1 MPITTTPSGGP
12 QGEFSTYTPLYSQTL
27 SGNTTSVTFSNI
39 PTTYTDL
46 RIVASLRSTRS
57 ALWDS
62 LSLRF
67 NSDSSSTYSG
77 TNLQSNSS
85 SNMTSG
91 RESNSA
97 LTFTGNFPAAS
108 APSSVFG
115 LITVDILNYSNTT
128 TNKTYLAK
136 GNAILNATNNDLELI
151 SLLYRGSTAPITSIT
166 LLSQTSSSFV
176 SGSTFTLYGI
186 KAATPAPKAN
196 GGSITTD
203 GSFWYHAFRSTDLFE
218 PTQALTADILVVAG
232 GGPGG
237 AYAGG
242 GGGAGGVL
250 GFASQSL
257 TANTTYSCIVGAGG
271 GGALNNSPGVKGN
284 DSRFGALTLVKG
296 GGFGKNGGGVL
307 FSEYENS
314 GGSSGGGGGSG
325 NAGQRTPQAGTA
337 GQGNSGGTASTDT
350 SAGGGGAGAVGGGP
364 GGAGGAGATFNT
376 TIGGSSGPF
385 SFINPMGAATNL
397 GQLSGGNWFFGGGGG
412 CAFSSNISGGVG
424 GGGNGAGYNVQGNV
438 SAPGTNG
445 TLNTGGGGGGGGAS
459 NNDLTTR
466 AYSGGSGVIIVRYAV

>member
-12 QGEFSTYTPLYSQTL
+12 QGEFSTNTPIYSTTL
-27 SGNTTSVTFSNI
+27 SATTTSVTFSNI
-39 PTTYTDL
+39 PSTFTDL
-46 RIVASLRSTRS
+46 VLVVNGSFS
-57 ALWDS
+57 AQDYL
-62 LSLRF
+62 
-67 NSDSSSTYSG
+67 
-77 TNLQSNSS
+77 NLQFNGDTT
-85 SNMTSG
+85 TSYSDLPF
-91 RESNSA
+91 R
-97 LTFTGNFPAAS
+97 GNGSAAS
-108 APSSVFG
+108 AGAASSRAF
-115 LITVDILNYSNTT
+115 IWTNTEAT
-128 TNKTYLAK
+128 TNSRFMCRSNIQNYANPNINKSVLSRGDSTTGYTAVNIGTWRKT
-136 GNAILNATNNDLELI
+136 EV
-151 SLLYRGSTAPITSIT
+151 ITSIRVYA
-166 LLSQTSSSFV
+166 LSGNNFNI
-176 SGSTFTLYGI
+176 GSTFTLYGI
-186 KAATPAPKAN
+186 KAAVPAPKAN

-271 GGALNNSPGVKGN
+271 GGALNGSPGVKGN

-314 GGSSGGGGGSG
+314 GGSSGGGGGSS

-337 GQGNSGGTASTDT
+337 GQGNSGGTASTGD
-350 SAGGGGAGAVGGGP
+350 SAGGGGAGAVGGNAQGV
-364 GGAGGAGATFNT
+364 GGAGATFNT

-412 CAFSSNISGGVG
+412 PAFSSNRSGGVG
-424 GGGNGAGYNVQGNV
+424 GGGTGAGYNVQGNV
-438 SAPGTNG
+438 NAPGTNG

>member
-67 NSDSSSTYSG
+67 NSDASSTYSG

-91 RESNSA
+91 RESNSV

-136 GNAILNATNNDLELI
+136 GNATLNATNNDLELI
-151 SLLYRGSTAPITSIT
+151 SLLYRNLSPITSIT

-186 KAATPAPKAN
+186 KAAETQFIPVNAAGGDAVVSDGTYAYHVFKSSGVFAPAKTL
-196 GGSITTD
+196 SC
-203 GSFWYHAFRSTDLFE
+203 E
-218 PTQALTADILVVAG
+218 VLVVAG
-232 GGPGG
+232 GGGGGFDFGTGGGVAGGLKYSSSLSVSTATAVTVGAGG
-237 AYAGG
+237 AAGTSGNAGGGTNGVNGNNSVFSSTTSTGG
-242 GGGAGGVL
+242 GGGG
-250 GFASQSL
+250 
-257 TANTTYSCIVGAGG
+257 TWWANGS
-271 GGALNNSPGVKGN
+271 
-284 DSRFGALTLVKG
+284 
-296 GGFGKNGGGVL
+296 NGG
-307 FSEYENS
+307 
-314 GGSSGGGGGSG
+314 SGGGGGGRRTYPGGTGIPGEG
-325 NAGQRTPQAGTA
+325 N
-337 GQGNSGGTASTDT
+337 NGGTASIGDYTG
-350 SAGGGGAGAVGGGP
+350 SSGGGGGGAGAVGGTGVAQVT
-364 GGAGGAGATFNT
+364 GGVGGAGLNTYSVWASATNTGVSGFYAGGGGGGASYTGTFGAGGAG
-376 TIGGSSGPF
+376 GGGAGGFANSSNVQTSGP
-385 SFINPMGAATNL
+385 
-397 GQLSGGNWFFGGGGG
+397 
-412 CAFSSNISGGVG
+412 V
-424 GGGNGAGYNVQGNV
+424 
-438 SAPGTNG
+438 PGTA
-445 TLNTGGGGGGGGAS
+445 NTGGGGGGSAMGATQGGTSA
-459 NNDLTTR
+459 N
-466 AYSGGSGVIIVRYAV
+466 GGSGIVIVRYLLNA